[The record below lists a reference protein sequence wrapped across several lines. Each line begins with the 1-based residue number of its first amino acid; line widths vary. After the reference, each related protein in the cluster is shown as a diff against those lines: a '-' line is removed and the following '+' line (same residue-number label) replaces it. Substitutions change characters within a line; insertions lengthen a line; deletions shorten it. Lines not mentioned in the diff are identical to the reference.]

1 MAHGGCEA
9 AVERERRRRRTE
21 AAERPAAR
29 RRRIG
34 MAASSFV
41 GGGLEWWWWRDK
53 GVGFLQTAVVK
64 LVIFCEPVW
73 ALMVSG

>member
-41 GGGLEWWWWRDK
+41 GGLEWWWWRDK

-73 ALMVSG
+73 ALMVSE